1 MRTRCIPV
9 FVFLLILS
17 LIPSFLSPILA
28 GELRTP
34 QTQSP
39 GWSEDIDLLAT
50 ERERDLFSGL
60 RGEAERRMFFQA
72 FWQARDPFP
81 QTDRNELREEWEG
94 RLAQVRSQWGTL
106 RDDRARAFLLRGE
119 PSSRFEAKC
128 PSSGT
133 FEVWV
138 YEPGFREK
146 HRTVLVFLPGVGGR
160 GGSGGNARLWHP
172 NAAPDLAAAAAEPCS
187 NRERLSQEAKFIRW
201 AGIDQYEALVQRALA
216 RPKPREWVSTFR
228 PVAIDTALGASENAP
243 RLDAGLEI
251 EYAGLQWNK
260 VVVRVL
266 MLVSPQSFQA
276 GSPGMP
282 GAAVDAHEFSVA
294 GQVLRNGEST
304 ESFLY
309 RLRGRPVG
317 QGVPL
322 AFERYLAPGRYTLR
336 IRLEHLASGSVLID
350 DRDIE
355 VPQLQTASLPRA
367 VAPLT
372 PAPAVQPEAVQAA
385 LKLPPGVSESAPAPP
400 DPPDISHALA
410 EADAA
415 LSSHRPGLRLLFPPG
430 AVLTGNARFG
440 VRLDQAADIPDSE
453 RIDRV
458 AWFLDGKPLL
468 TRNNPPFD
476 LSIDLG
482 AVPRPRK
489 LRAEGLGADG
499 AVLARDEMLVNAGAQ
514 SFRVRLLEPR
524 PGRGYR
530 RGLRALA
537 EVTPPTG
544 ASVEKV
550 EIWFGEDLVATL
562 YQPPYALP
570 LVLPREG
577 EAGYVRAVAWLAG
590 GGTSE
595 DLVFVNTPIEPDSMD
610 VHMVELYTTV
620 LDGQGRPVTGGID
633 PGVFQVTENGVRQ
646 TLRQVD
652 QVGDTPVRLV
662 TLIDSS
668 ASMAPQMQSARQA
681 ALGFLQGLLRP
692 RDQAA
697 VIAFNSHPQ
706 VVVPL
711 TGDLERLNEGL
722 QGMLA
727 EDDTALYD
735 SLVYSLL
742 YLTEAKGQ
750 RAVLLLSDGLDRSS
764 RLGFDQALEAARRSG
779 IAVYAIGL
787 GLPTGAKGEAGQRL
801 SQLAGVTGGRTFFAD
816 DSSQLAGVYAE
827 IERELRAQY
836 KICYQSSNN
845 KADGSFRNVQ
855 VKLARSG
862 MEARTISGYYP

>member
-1 MRTRCIPV
+1 MNTRCSSL
-9 FVFLLILS
+9 FVFLSIVS
-17 LIPSFLSPILA
+17 LIPAFLSPA
-28 GELRTP
+28 SAAEPRNP
-34 QTQSP
+34 QTQQTL

-60 RGEAERRMFFQA
+60 HGEAERRMFFQA

-94 RLAQVRSQWGTL
+94 RLTQVRSRWRTL
-106 RDDRARAFLLRGE
+106 RDDRARAYLLRGE
-119 PSSRFEAKC
+119 PTSRFEAKC
-128 PSSGT
+128 PASGT

-146 HRTVLVFLPGVGGR
+146 HRTVLVFLPG
-160 GGSGGNARLWHP
+160 GGNARLWRP

-187 NRERLSQEAKFIRW
+187 NRERLSQEAKFIHW
-201 AGIDQYEALVQRALA
+201 AGNDQYEALVERALA
-216 RPKPREWVSTFR
+216 RPRPREWVSTFR
-228 PVAIDTALGASENAP
+228 PVALDAPENAP
-243 RLDAGLEI
+243 RLDGGLEI
-251 EYAGLQWNK
+251 EYAGLQWEK

-266 MLVSPQSFQA
+266 MLVSPQSLQVSSLPASSPAA
-276 GSPGMP
+276 G
-282 GAAVDAHEFSVA
+282 ADVHEFSIA
-294 GQVLRNGEST
+294 GQVLRNGEPI

-317 QGVPL
+317 QSVPL

-336 IRLEHLASGSVLID
+336 VRLEHLASGSVLTD
-350 DRDIE
+350 DRQIE
-355 VPQLQTASLPRA
+355 VPQLQTVALPRSK
-367 VAPLT
+367 APTAAQPEVMPATLGT
-372 PAPAVQPEAVQAA
+372 LKIASTAPEPAPIPAD
-385 LKLPPGVSESAPAPP
+385 VSSV
-400 DPPDISHALA
+400 LA

-415 LSSHRPGLRLLFPPG
+415 LSTSRQGLRLLPPPG
-430 AVLTGNARFG
+430 NVLTGNARFA
-440 VRLDQAADIPDSE
+440 VRLEQGADSPAGE
-453 RIDRV
+453 RIERV
-458 AWFLDGKPLL
+458 AFFLDGKPLL

-476 LSIDLG
+476 LAVDLG

-489 LRAEGLGADG
+489 LRAEGLGPDG
-499 AVLARDEMLVNAGAQ
+499 AVLARDEVLVNAGAQ

-524 PGRGYR
+524 PGRGYQR
-530 RGLRALA
+530 SLRALA
-537 EVTPPTG
+537 DVTPPAG
-544 ASVEKV
+544 AAVEKV
-550 EIWFGEDLVATL
+550 EIWFGEDLLATL
-562 YQPPYALP
+562 YQPPYTHP
-570 LVLPREG
+570 LVLPEEG
-577 EAGYVRAVAWLAG
+577 GAGYVRAVAYLAG

-595 DLVFVNTPIEPDSMD
+595 DLVFINTPVEPDSLD

-620 LDGQGRPVTGGID
+620 LDGQGRPVTGGLA
-633 PGVFQVTENGVRQ
+633 PGAFQVVENGVRQ
-646 TLRQVD
+646 RIRQVD

-668 ASMAPQMQSARQA
+668 ASMAAQMKSARQA

-697 VIAFNSHPQ
+697 VIAFNRHPQ

-735 SLVYSLL
+735 SLVYSLF

-764 RLGFDQALEAARRSG
+764 RLGFEQALEAARGSG

-787 GLPTGAKGEAGQRL
+787 GLPKGAEGEAGQRL
-801 SQLAGVTGGRTFFAD
+801 TQLAGVTGGRTFFAND
-816 DSSQLAGVYAE
+816 ASQLAGVYAE

-836 KICYQSSNN
+836 RISYQSSNN
-845 KADGSFRNVQ
+845 KVDGSFRNVE
-855 VKLARSG
+855 VKLAKGG

>member
-1 MRTRCIPV
+1 MNSRTAS
-9 FVFLLILS
+9 VFLFLSILS
-17 LIPSFLSPILA
+17 LIPSFISQASA
-28 GELRTP
+28 GEARNP
-34 QTQSP
+34 QTQSL
-39 GWSEDIDLLAT
+39 GWSDDIDLLAT

-60 RGEAERRMFFQA
+60 RGEAERRMFFRA
-72 FWQARDPFP
+72 FWEARDPFP

-94 RLAQVRSQWGTL
+94 RLAQVRNEWGTL

-119 PSSRFEAKC
+119 PTSRFEARC
-128 PSSGT
+128 PSAGS

-146 HRTVLVFLPGVGGR
+146 HRTVLVFLPGAEGK
-160 GGSGGNARLWHP
+160 ARLWYP
-172 NAAPDLAAAAAEPCS
+172 SAAPDLAAAAMEPCS

-201 AGIDQYEALVQRALA
+201 AGTDQYEALVQRALA

-228 PVAIDTALGASENAP
+228 PVALDTPENAP
-243 RLDAGLEI
+243 RLDGGLEI
-251 EYAGLQWNK
+251 EYAGLQWEK

-266 MLVSPQSFQA
+266 MLVSPQSLQA
-276 GSPGMP
+276 GSSPG
-282 GAAVDAHEFSVA
+282 GVDAHEFSVA
-294 GQVLRNGEST
+294 GQVLRNGEPI

-322 AFERYLAPGRYTLR
+322 AFERYLVPGRYTLR
-336 IRLEHLASGSVLID
+336 VRLEHLASGSVLIE
-350 DRDIE
+350 DRQIE
-355 VPQLQTASLPRA
+355 VPQLQTVSLPRSM
-367 VAPLT
+367 APSPSAPAAQPEVMQATLKLT
-372 PAPAVQPEAVQAA
+372 PGVPE
-385 LKLPPGVSESAPAPP
+385 PGEPGGSGEAAPAPP
-400 DPPDISHALA
+400 DPPDISRALA

-415 LSSHRPGLRLLFPPG
+415 LSSHRPGLRLLSPAG
-430 AVLTGNARFG
+430 TVLTGNARFA
-440 VRLDQAADIPDSE
+440 VRLDQAAGVPAEE
-453 RIDRV
+453 RIERV
-458 AWFLDGKPLL
+458 AYFLDGKPLL

-499 AVLARDEMLVNAGAQ
+499 AVLARDEVLVNAGAQ

-524 PGRGYR
+524 PGRGYQR
-530 RGLRALA
+530 SLRALA
-537 EVTPPTG
+537 DVTPPTG

-550 EIWFGEDLVATL
+550 EIWFGEELLATL
-562 YQPPYALP
+562 YQPPYAHP
-570 LVLPREG
+570 LVLPKEG
-577 EAGYVRAVAWLAG
+577 EAGYVRAVAYLAG

-595 DLVFVNTPIEPDSMD
+595 DLVFVNTPIAPDSMD
-610 VHMVELYTTV
+610 VHMVELYATV

-668 ASMAPQMQSARQA
+668 ASMAPQMQTARQA
-681 ALGFLQGLLRP
+681 AHGFLQKLLRP

-697 VIAFNSHPQ
+697 VIAFNRDPQ
-706 VVVPL
+706 VLVPL

-787 GLPTGAKGEAGQRL
+787 GLPSGAKGEAGQRL
-801 SQLAGVTGGRTFFAD
+801 TQLAGVTGGRTFFAD
-816 DSSQLAGVYAE
+816 DATQLANVYAE

-836 KICYQSSNN
+836 KISYQSSNN

-855 VKLARSG
+855 VKLAERG